1 MSSFIL
7 APTLV
12 FLALGGVPQD
22 RTARIDPDLP
32 VYTGPKKRAIVTA
45 MEVKV
50 QGVTTT
56 APTPSGTTTVV
67 TLDLDQPTEFGT
79 GLTDM
84 LTTALVASDRFVVL
98 ERQNL
103 EEVMREAQL
112 SVTPEFNP
120 DTAVTAGKLLS
131 AQVMVRGSVTEL
143 AVKKSGSDVGG
154 VLGNTLSFGQARS
167 EAKVS
172 IDLKIVDISTGQ
184 VLDSVKAEGKA
195 VSSRQQIVLTSE
207 DIKLGNA
214 SFENSPLGVAV
225 RQAINDAVRKIC
237 SRAEKLQW
245 EAKVAAIEE
254 EEASSVLYLNVGAES
269 NLRLGDVLEIY
280 RPGEDIVD
288 PDSKVVIGRTRGKI
302 VGRAE
307 VHEVQERV
315 TLAKSVEGSSFQ
327 RGDTVRFVR
336 RAGGL

>member
-12 FLALGGVPQD
+12 FLALGGAAPQ
-22 RTARIDPDLP
+22 RKPPIDPDLP

-103 EEVMREAQL
+103 EEVMREAAL

-167 EAKVS
+167 EARVS

-254 EEASSVLYLNVGAES
+254 EESSSLLYLNVGAES

-280 RPGEDIVD
+280 RPGEDIID
-288 PDSKVVIGRTRGKI
+288 PDSKVVIGRTKGKV
-302 VGRAE
+302 VGKA
-307 VHEVQERV
+307 EVQEVQEKV